1 MIFHKYPD
9 WSAAIRNHYWI
20 LRGVRGFNTARLRK
34 QYRLIEKEKKRL
46 QIAGV
51 DSEVVRLLCRHM
63 VNPRNPFAEKRF
75 WQAFHKSLEVVVIS

>member
-9 WSAAIRNHYWI
+9 WSAVIRNHYWI
-20 LRGVRGFNTARLRK
+20 LRSVRGFNTSRIRQ
-34 QYRLIEKEKKRL
+34 QYRLIVKEKKRL
-46 QIAGV
+46 HDAGV

-75 WQAFHKSLEVVVIS
+75 WQAFHKST